1 MAHSVNNPDF
11 ISVFTLQDSPLTLQ
25 QVISERAA
33 VLSLLKQLILT
44 ELYKMNFDILDT
56 VFDSNLGFD
65 DNLSV
70 YQSTLLQVSN

>member
-1 MAHSVNNPDF
+1 M
-11 ISVFTLQDSPLTLQ
+11 Q

>member
-1 MAHSVNNPDF
+1 M
-11 ISVFTLQDSPLTLQ
+11 
-25 QVISERAA
+25 
-33 VLSLLKQLILT
+33 LSLLKQLILT

-65 DNLSV
+65 DNLTL